1 MLDTPDEDTPEAP
14 ATPTT
19 QSDTPVK
26 KTKKKAKPKKA
37 EVKKEPKVDDG
48 MDEIDRAL
56 AELATKNGGGGAEND
71 TVAQATQRIDP
82 KWAAVKEVYAFD
94 TKYLDSDAELRRMFG
109 SKVVR
114 RSPRF
119 SRSLT
124 NVTLSD
130 RRLEA
135 LRLLLDHNFTLD
147 SPTTLITPPLSAA
160 LPHTSLLRNQDG
172 LQRLVPSA

>member
-1 MLDTPDEDTPEAP
+1 M
-14 ATPTT
+14 
-19 QSDTPVK
+19 K
-26 KTKKKAKPKKA
+26 KNKKKAKPKKA
-37 EVKKEPKVDDG
+37 EVKKETKIDDG

-114 RSPRF
+114 TDLCLIATMTKA
-119 SRSLT
+119 LT
-124 NVTLSD
+124 FAY
-130 RRLEA
+130 RLEA

-147 SPTTLITPPLSAA
+147 SPTILITLPRSAA
-160 LPHTSLLRNQDG
+160 LPLISQLLNQDG
-172 LQRLVPSA
+172 LQHLVHSA